1 MKAIKHNRFLLIT
14 LLTFIATSCAVFQ
27 GNKKPVALEL
37 RYNKAAFI
45 NYGYSVELNS
55 ILIYSNGKEKDVTNK
70 DELKVTV
77 QGAFYTKGSFRIDN
91 YPKKL
96 STNLIRVSASYV
108 KDDVNLSA
116 SLEIPFNYKGD
127 VQLNFAGKSGS
138 SGEKGSKGSTPLL
151 FRDGNTGG
159 DGTVGGEGF
168 AGDNLT
174 VYVWKDSGDFYFI
187 KVNNLTS
194 SQNYI
199 YKIKNEGYG
208 FKFNVNGG
216 PGGNGGDGGDG
227 GDGKDGSNNN
237 NKLKAPGNGGP
248 GGTGGLGGTG
258 GRGGSVYIFVHP
270 NASDIQYKF
279 AVYNF
284 GGSGGSGGAG
294 GDGGKPGTPLTGQA
308 AGNAG
313 TKGQNGSGGY
323 SGANGD
329 VVQILVEEF
338 DIEY

>member
-1 MKAIKHNRFLLIT
+1 MKAIKFNRFVMMLLM
-14 LLTFIATSCAVFQ
+14 TFIATSCAIFQ

-45 NYGYSVELNS
+45 NYGYAVELNS

-77 QGAFYTKGSFRIDN
+77 QGAFYSNGIFRIDN

-96 STNLIRVSASYV
+96 STNLIRVSASYI
-108 KDDVNLSA
+108 KDEVNLSA

-138 SGEKGSKGSTPLL
+138 TGEKGSKGTTPLL
-151 FRDGNTGG
+151 FRDGNAGG
-159 DGTVGGEGF
+159 DGTIGGDGF

-174 VYVWKDSGDFYFI
+174 VYVWKDSVDFYFI

-216 PGGNGGDGGDG
+216 SGGTGGAGGDG

-237 NKLKAPGNGGP
+237 NKLKAPGNGGQGGI
-248 GGTGGLGGTG
+248 GGTGGNGGP
-258 GRGGSVYIFVHP
+258 GGSVYIFVHP
-270 NASDIQYKF
+270 NASDIQSKF

-284 GGSGGSGGAG
+284 GGSGGYGGNG
-294 GDGGKPGTPLTGQA
+294 GDGGKAGKPLEGQTA
-308 AGNAG
+308 ANAG
-313 TKGQNGSGGY
+313 AKGNNGSGGY

-329 VVQILVEEF
+329 VFQIIVEPF

>member
-1 MKAIKHNRFLLIT
+1 MKAIKLNRFVLMLLLI
-14 LLTFIATSCAVFQ
+14 FIATSCAVFQ
-27 GNKKPVALEL
+27 GNKKPVGLEL

-45 NYGYSVELNS
+45 NYGYAFEVNS
-55 ILIYSNGKEKDVTNK
+55 ILMYSNGKEKDVTGK
-70 DELKVTV
+70 DELKITV
-77 QGAFYTKGSFRIDN
+77 QGGSYNRGWVSIEQ

-96 STNLIRVSASYV
+96 SSNLIRISATYI
-108 KDDVNLSA
+108 KDKTNLTQTI
-116 SLEIPFNYKGD
+116 EIPFNYKGD
-127 VQLNFAGKSGS
+127 VELNFKGRQGS
-138 SGEKGSKGSTPLL
+138 SGEKGTKGSTPLL

-159 DGTVGGEGF
+159 DGGLGGDGF
-168 AGDNLT
+168 PGDNLT

-187 KVNNLTS
+187 KVNNLST

-216 PGGNGGDGGDG
+216 QGGTGGDGGDG

-248 GGTGGLGGTG
+248 GGTGGMGGTG
-258 GRGGSVYIFVHP
+258 GNGGSVYIFVHP
-270 NASDIQYKF
+270 NASEIQSKF

-284 GGSGGSGGAG
+284 GGSGGNG
-294 GDGGKPGTPLTGQA
+294 GDGGNGGKAGRPLEGQA

-313 TKGQNGSGGY
+313 AKGQNGSGGY
-323 SGANGD
+323 NGSNGD
-329 VVQILVEEF
+329 VFQIIVEAF

>member
-1 MKAIKHNRFLLIT
+1 MKAIKHNRFTLIT

-27 GNKKPVALEL
+27 GNKKAVALEL
-37 RYNKAAFI
+37 RYNKAAYI
-45 NYGYSVELNS
+45 NYGYTVELNS
-55 ILIYSNGKEKDVTNK
+55 FLIYNNGKEKDVTNK
-70 DELKVTV
+70 DELKVNV
-77 QGAFYTKGSFRIDN
+77 QGAFYGNGAFRIYE

-96 STNLIRVSASYV
+96 STNLVRVSATYQ

-116 SLEIPFNYKGD
+116 SLDIPFNYKGD
-127 VQLNFAGKSGS
+127 IELSFIGKNGS
-138 SGEKGSKGSTPLL
+138 TGEKGSKGSTPLL
-151 FRDGNTGG
+151 FRDGNVGG
-159 DGTVGGEGF
+159 DGGIGGDGF

-187 KVNNLTS
+187 KVNNLTT

-208 FKFNVNGG
+208 FKFKVNGG
-216 PGGNGGDGGDG
+216 QGGRGGDGGDG

-237 NKLKAPGNGGP
+237 NKLKAPGNGGKGGI
-248 GGTGGLGGTG
+248 GGTGGTG

-270 NASDIQYKF
+270 SASDIQSKF

-284 GGSGGSGGAG
+284 GGYGGNGGEG
-294 GDGGKPGTPLTGQA
+294 GDGGKAGTPLTGQA
-308 AGNAG
+308 AGSAG
-313 TKGQNGSGGY
+313 AKGQNGASGYNG
-323 SGANGD
+323 SNGD